1 MNRTLLKVKV
11 IFGSWSL
18 RFKVT

>member
-1 MNRTLLKVKV
+1 MNRTILKVKV